1 MFTRRPL
8 RLVAFALI
16 ICLAGWIGSPALGQR
31 NVTSPKE
38 QFGFNIGDDYH
49 LANYQQLTAYWQ
61 KLDRESDRVKV
72 VSIGQTEEGRPQWMA
87 VVSSPANLRRAD
99 HYRDITRRL
108 ALAEGLTDAR
118 ARELARQGRVIVWI
132 SGGLHASETL
142 VAQQLIET
150 VYQLA
155 SRNDA
160 ETRRILDQVIVLA
173 VLANPDGMDLVADWY
188 MREPD
193 PKKRV
198 AGNYPR
204 LYQKYIGH
212 DNNRDFYAVTQAET
226 KNMCRVLF
234 REWFPQIV
242 YDHHQ
247 SGPPGTVMFAP
258 PFRDPFNY
266 RIDPRVISGIDALG
280 AAMMNRFLAEGKPGV
295 TVRSGARYST
305 WWNGGL
311 RSITYYHNMIG
322 LLTETIGSPTPIT
335 IPFDPRLQLPR
346 GDLPAPIEPQPWPFR
361 NSVEYS
367 LTANYAVL
375 DYAARH
381 REQLLWNAYALGRD
395 AIAAGSRDSWT
406 PSPTQMA
413 RAQAELKKRAD
424 AEKKAAQAK
433 AKSKAK
439 SSAKSSTTQ
448 KAAPKADSRQDFTR
462 FFRDPKER
470 NPRGYIV
477 PADQDDFGTATRF
490 INTLIENGIRVLRA
504 TNAFAH
510 AGRAYPAGSF
520 LVPCNQA
527 FRAHVLDMFEP
538 QDHPNDLQY
547 PGGPPIPPYDIA
559 GWTLAMQMA
568 VQFDRAWDEVR
579 GPFAEVRDVLRPP
592 PGKVINTQTAAGFYL
607 RADANDAYRAV
618 NRLHV
623 IGDPVQRLTG
633 AVTNAAGVFAPGTFY
648 LPARAHTL
656 AQLHLLAADTGVTFI
671 GGPAPPPE
679 QLAILRKPRVGLW
692 DRYGGSMPSGWT
704 RWILERFEFPF
715 EVVFPPRL
723 DAGRLRE
730 QFDVLIFVTGA
741 IPARN
746 TNAPAGATSGDSGE
760 SASASSGGSG
770 GSLSEA
776 NLPPEYRG
784 RRGSITAR
792 TTIPQLREFIAAGGV
807 VLTIGSSTQLAEHLG
822 LPLENHLVEPAKAA
836 RNDED
841 KDQDK
846 DEGKDGAKPAK
857 PKPLPR
863 EKFYIPGSLVR
874 ARVDTTHPL
883 AWGMS
888 ERADFMFQA
897 SPVFRLA
904 PPKPETPV
912 DEGTGGNGDQHPPSA
927 PAAAPDLTL
936 VTRVAWYDEK
946 APLRSGWALGQEYL
960 QDGWAV
966 VEAKLGAGSVAL
978 FGPEIAFRAQPHG
991 TFKLLFNGILNA
1003 GMRTP

>member
-1 MFTRRPL
+1 MFTARFA
-8 RLVAFALI
+8 RLAACALI
-16 ICLAGWIGSPALGQR
+16 VFLAVALAPSARAQR
-31 NVTSPKE
+31 KVTSPKE
-38 QFGFNIGDDYH
+38 EFGFNIGDDYH
-49 LANYQQLTAYWQ
+49 LANYRQLTAYWH
-61 KLDRESDRVKV
+61 KLDRESDRVMV
-72 VSIGQTEEGRPQWMA
+72 VPIGLTEEGRTQLMA

-99 HYRDITRRL
+99 HFRGITRRL
-108 ALAEGLTDAR
+108 ALAEGLTDAQ
-118 ARELARQGRVIVWI
+118 ARQLAQEGRAIVWI

-142 VAQQLIET
+142 VAQQLIEL

-155 SRNDA
+155 SRDDV
-160 ETRRILDQVIVLA
+160 ETRRILDNVIILA

-198 AGNYPR
+198 PGNYPR
-204 LYQKYIGH
+204 LYQKYTGH

-226 KNMCRVLF
+226 KNMCRVMF

-266 RIDPRVISGIDALG
+266 RMDPRLVSGIDALG

-361 NSVEYS
+361 NSVDYS
-367 LTANYAVL
+367 ITASRAVL

-381 REQLLWNAYALGRD
+381 REDLLWNAYAMGRD
-395 AIAAGSRDSWT
+395 AIAAGRRDTWT
-406 PSPTQMA
+406 PSPTQVA
-413 RAQAELKKRAD
+413 RAEAELKKRAE
-424 AEKKAAQAK
+424 AEKKAAQSKKTTKGKSAS
-433 AKSKAK
+433 KSK
-439 SSAKSSTTQ
+439 T
-448 KAAPKADSRQDFTR
+448 APRTADARRDFET
-462 FFRDPKER
+462 FFRNPAER

-477 PADQDDFGTATRF
+477 PSDQPDFGTATRF

-504 TNAFAH
+504 TNSFAL

-520 LVPCNQA
+520 VVPCNQA

-547 PGGPPIPPYDIA
+547 PGGPPIAPYDIA

-568 VQFDRAWDEVR
+568 VKFDRVWENVS
-579 GPFAEVRDVLRPP
+579 GPFAVVSDVQKAP
-592 PGKVINTQTAAGFYL
+592 PGNVINTQAAAGYYL

-618 NRLHV
+618 NRLLV
-623 IGDPVQRLTG
+623 IGDLVQRLTV

-648 LPARAHTL
+648 LPARAHTP
-656 AQLHLLAADTGVTFI
+656 AQLRLLAADTGVTFL
-671 GGPAPPPE
+671 GGPAPAAN
-679 QLAILRKPRVGLW
+679 QLATLRKPRVGLW

-704 RWILERFEFPF
+704 RWLLERFEFPF

-723 DAGRLRE
+723 DAGKLRE

-741 IPARN
+741 IPAKS
-746 TNAPAGATSGDSGE
+746 TNATAGASGGGGDTGE
-760 SASASSGGSG
+760 SGAAAGGS
-770 GSLSEA
+770 SLSET

-784 RRGSITAR
+784 RRGSITAK
-792 TTIPQLREFIAAGGV
+792 TTIPQLREFIEAGGV
-807 VLTIGSSTQLAEHLG
+807 VLTIGSSTELAAHLG
-822 LPLENHLVEPAKAA
+822 LPLENHLVEKPEKKGD
-836 RNDED
+836 DE
-841 KDQDK
+841 DK
-846 DEGKDGAKPAK
+846 DEGKGSGKATK

-874 ARVDTTHPL
+874 ARLDASHPL
-883 AWGMS
+883 AWGMGGQ
-888 ERADFMFQA
+888 ADFMFQA
-897 SPVFRLA
+897 SPVFRPAA
-904 PPKPETPV
+904 PRAIEPPV
-912 DEGTGGNGDQHPPSA
+912 DEGASGDNGPRALDP
-927 PAAAPDLTL
+927 TV
-936 VTRVAWYDEK
+936 VTRVAWFDEK
-946 APLRSGWALGQEYL
+946 TPLRSGWALGQEYL
-960 QDGWAV
+960 QGGWAV
-966 VEAKLGAGSVAL
+966 VEAKVGAGTVAL

-1003 GMRTP
+1003 GMKPATEGAGAP

>member
-1 MFTRRPL
+1 MFTRHLP
-8 RLVAFALI
+8 RLAALAIVACFAGLI
-16 ICLAGWIGSPALGQR
+16 SPPALAQR
-31 NVTSPKE
+31 KVTSPKE

-49 LANYQQLTAYWQ
+49 LANYQQLTAYWH

-72 VSIGQTEEGRPQWMA
+72 VPIGLTEEGRPQWMA

-99 HYRDITRRL
+99 HYRGITRRL
-108 ALAEGLTDAR
+108 ALAEGLTDA
-118 ARELARQGRVIVWI
+118 EARQLAQEGRAIVWI

-155 SRNDA
+155 SRHDA
-160 ETRRILDQVIVLA
+160 ETRRLLDNVILLA

-346 GDLPAPIEPQPWPFR
+346 GDLPAPIAPQPWPFR
-361 NSVEYS
+361 NSVDYS

-406 PSPTQMA
+406 PSPTQME
-413 RAQAELKKRAD
+413 RAQTELKKRAE
-424 AEKKAAQAK
+424 AEKKATQAK
-433 AKSKAK
+433 AKSKSSKK
-439 SSAKSSTTQ
+439 SSPAKKS
-448 KAAPKADSRQDFTR
+448 APKADPRKDFEQ
-462 FFRDPKER
+462 FFRNPNER
-470 NPRGYIV
+470 NPRGYVI
-477 PADQDDFGTATRF
+477 PADQPDFGTATRF
-490 INTLIENGIRVLRA
+490 VNTLIENGIRVLRA
-504 TNAFAH
+504 TNSLAL

-520 LVPCNQA
+520 VVPCNQA

-538 QDHPNDLQY
+538 QDHPNDLAY
-547 PGGPPIPPYDIA
+547 PGGPPIAPYDIA

-568 VQFDRAWDEVR
+568 VQFDRVWENVS
-579 GPFAEVRDVLRPP
+579 GPFTEVHDVLPIP
-592 PGKVINTQTAAGFYL
+592 PGKVINTQAAAGYYL

-623 IGDPVQRLTG
+623 IGDPVQRLTV

-656 AQLHLLAADTGVTFI
+656 AQLNLLAADTGVTFI
-671 GGPAPPPE
+671 GGPAPAAG
-679 QLAILRKPRVGLW
+679 QLVTLRKPRVGLW

-723 DAGRLRE
+723 DAGKLRE

-741 IPARN
+741 IPARS
-746 TNAPAGATSGDSGE
+746 TNAPGGSTSGDSGE
-760 SASASSGGSG
+760 SASASSGGSSS
-770 GSLSEA
+770 SLSET

-784 RRGSITAR
+784 RRGSITAK
-792 TTIPQLREFIAAGGV
+792 TTIPRLREFIEAGGV
-807 VLTIGSSTQLAEHLG
+807 VLTIGTSTQLAEHLG
-822 LPLENHLVEPAKAA
+822 LPLENHLVEPAMAPEKE
-836 RNDED
+836 ED

-846 DEGKDGAKPAK
+846 DEGKDRAKRAK

-883 AWGMS
+883 AWGMN

-897 SPVFRLA
+897 SPVFRPA
-904 PPKPETPV
+904 TPKPETPV
-912 DEGTGGNGDQHPPSA
+912 DEGAGGNGKTP
-927 PAAAPDLTL
+927 APDLTM
-936 VTRVAWYDEK
+936 VTRVAWYDEPT
-946 APLRSGWALGQEYL
+946 PLRSGWALGQEYL

-966 VEAKLGAGSVAL
+966 AEAKLGAGRVAL

-991 TFKLLFNGILNA
+991 TFRLLFNGILNA

>member
-1 MFTRRPL
+1 MFTRRL
-8 RLVAFALI
+8 SGLLACALI
-16 ICLAGWIGSPALGQR
+16 TFGTQVGAPSALAQR
-31 NVTSPKE
+31 KVTSPKE
-38 QFGFNIGDDYH
+38 QFGFSIGDDYH
-49 LANYQQLTAYWQ
+49 LANYRQLTAYWQ
-61 KLDRESDRVKV
+61 KLDRESDRVTV
-72 VSIGQTEEGRPQWMA
+72 VPIGGTEEGRTQLMA

-99 HYRDITRRL
+99 HYRGITRQL
-108 ALAEGLTDAR
+108 ALAEGLTDA
-118 ARELARQGRVIVWI
+118 LARKLAQEGRAIVWI

-142 VAQQLIET
+142 VAQQLIEL
-150 VYQLA
+150 VHQFA
-155 SRNDA
+155 SRDDV
-160 ETRRILDQVIVLA
+160 ETRRILDNVIILA

-226 KNMCRVLF
+226 RNMSRVMF
-234 REWFPQIV
+234 RDWFPQIV

-266 RIDPRVISGIDALG
+266 RIDPRLISGIDALG

-311 RSITYYHNMIG
+311 RSIAYYHNMIG

-335 IPFDPRLQLPR
+335 IPFDPKLQLPR

-367 LTANYAVL
+367 LTASRAVL

-381 REQLLWNAYALGRD
+381 REELLWNAYALGRD
-395 AIAAGSRDSWT
+395 AIAAGSRDTWT
-406 PSPTQMA
+406 PTPTQLA

-433 AKSKAK
+433 AKGGSKT
-439 SSAKSSTTQ
+439 SSKSSTR
-448 KAAPKADSRQDFTR
+448 KAAPKADSRKDFER
-462 FFRDPKER
+462 FFRDPR
-470 NPRGYIV
+470 DRDPRGYVV
-477 PADQDDFGTATRF
+477 PADQPDFGTATRF
-490 INTLIENGIRVLRA
+490 INTLIENGIRVMRA
-504 TNAFAH
+504 TNAFAL
-510 AGRAYPAGSF
+510 AGKTHPAGSYV
-520 LVPCNQA
+520 VPCNQA
-527 FRAHVLDMFEP
+527 YRAHVLDMFEP

-547 PGGPPIPPYDIA
+547 RGGPPIAPYDVA

-568 VQFDRAWDEVR
+568 VQFDRVWENVN
-579 GPFAEVRDVLRPP
+579 GPFGEVRDVIKAPA
-592 PGKVINTQTAAGFYL
+592 GVVINMQAAAGYYL
-607 RADANDAYRAV
+607 RADANDAYRAI
-618 NRLHV
+618 NRLLV
-623 IGDPVQRLTG
+623 IGDPVLRLTSG
-633 AVTNAAGVFAPGTFY
+633 VTNAAGTFAAGTFY
-648 LPARAHTL
+648 LPGSTHTL
-656 AQLHLLAADTGVTFI
+656 GQLQLIAADTGVTFI
-671 GGPAPPPE
+671 GGPAPAASR
-679 QLAILRKPRVGLW
+679 LATLRMPRVGLW
-692 DRYGGSMPSGWT
+692 DRFGGSMPSGWT
-704 RWILERFEFPF
+704 RWLLERFEFPF
-715 EVVFPPRL
+715 EVVFAPRL

-741 IPARN
+741 IPASS
-746 TNAPAGATSGDSGE
+746 TNATG
-760 SASASSGGSG
+760 SASSGDSTEPGAASGS
-770 GSLSEA
+770 SLSET
-776 NLPPEYRG
+776 NLPPELRG
-784 RRGSITAR
+784 RRGSITAKA
-792 TTIPQLREFIAAGGV
+792 TIPRLREFVEAGGV
-807 VLTIGSSTQLAEHLG
+807 VLAIGSSTELAEHLG
-822 LPLENHLVEPAKAA
+822 FPLKNHLVEPAKAA
-836 RNDED
+836 EKDED

-846 DEGKDGAKPAK
+846 DEGKAGAKLAK

-874 ARVDTTHPL
+874 ARVDSTHPL
-883 AWGMS
+883 AWGMGGQ
-888 ERADFMFQA
+888 ADFMFQA
-897 SPVFRLA
+897 SPVFRPA
-904 PPKPETPV
+904 VTKPAGPPV
-912 DEGTGGNGDQHPPSA
+912 DEGNGDKGESG
-927 PAAAPDLTL
+927 APDLTT
-936 VTRVAWYDEK
+936 VTRVAWFDEK

-966 VEAKLGAGSVAL
+966 AEARLGAGAVAL

-1003 GMRTP
+1003 GRSTPAAGAVPAVK